1 MAKTPHGEALGA
13 FINKIT
19 ARDKQG
25 VDDKNP
31 EKDLP
36 CEIIGFPD
44 KSDNGDYN
52 PSIVKVKFRT
62 AAPLPDVIMAV
73 DGARNGLYVPLQIG
87 DMGLARHATGNTYT
101 GEITGLGG
109 KQGDVVVGNLFNMT
123 FVPTGKVGNAKIK
136 PSAAAHVTMT
146 MPLSDLTDY
155 TSVAIEKEY
164 YVDVNTQVN
173 AAINFI
179 NSAHSGSLQLVT
191 KTLTKPV
198 E

>member
-44 KSDNGDYN
+44 KDDNGNYN

-73 DGARNGLYVPLQIG
+73 DGARNGFYAPLNIG

-155 TSVAIEKEY
+155 TSVAIWKEWGTE
-164 YVDVNTQVN
+164 VNTKLN
-173 AAINFI
+173 AVISGY
-179 NSAHSGSLQLVT
+179 NSAHSGSIVAVT
-191 KTLTKPV
+191 KTATKPV